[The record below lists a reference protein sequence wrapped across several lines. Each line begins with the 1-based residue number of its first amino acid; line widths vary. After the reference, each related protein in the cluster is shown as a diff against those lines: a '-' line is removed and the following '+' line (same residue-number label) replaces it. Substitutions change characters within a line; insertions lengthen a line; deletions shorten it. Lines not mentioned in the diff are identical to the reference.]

1 MPMTA
6 TYSWT
11 LTSVNPDD
19 VHRALQRRNA
29 VKSTE
34 DLASATYQLVEC
46 RVEVFSGSFPVLLI
60 TGSTDESVRDT
71 AVRLGYDDSEGTV
84 TEVKDEVSARR

>member
-6 TYSWT
+6 TYRWT

-19 VHRALQRRNA
+19 VHRALQRRN
-29 VKSTE
+29 
-34 DLASATYQLVEC
+34 QLVDCRVVDC

-71 AVRLGYDDSEGTV
+71 AVWLGYDDSDGTV